1 MNIADLADA
10 SQELAENL
18 DREQAAENYEGPEAI
33 TLGKLSSNLSAQA
46 STLRTL
52 AVAKVIAENQAA
64 MAALIAGTAAT
75 KTAAA
80 NLKIAATAIQIAGFT
95 LSLGA
100 AIISG
105 NSNAVISAG
114 KSLVDAVKTV

>member
-1 MNIADLADA
+1 MSIADLADA

-18 DREQAAENYEGPEAI
+18 DQEQAELSYEGPLAI

-52 AVAKVIAENQAA
+52 AVAQVIADSQAA
-64 MAALIAGTAAT
+64 MNALTDGTAAAKKAADNLKIAGTAI
-75 KTAAA
+75 
-80 NLKIAATAIQIAGFT
+80 KIAGLV

-100 AIISG
+100 AVISENPGLIISTG
-105 NSNAVISAG
+105 TA
-114 KSLVDAVKTV
+114 LVTAVKTL